1 MFKPAS
7 CIGTSV
13 DAALRTLRIEGR
25 KTAVLCE
32 DKHMKNSNGDNL
44 NDPMSETE
52 FGQEVPAPSAQERLS
67 EGARKFSQAASDTW
81 DQTRQKAVVVRERT
95 EFFLRE
101 NPVPTVLGALAL
113 GLAIGLAIRYSSRPE
128 EPSASV
134 KRALR
139 EFDWSSV
146 TPAFLP
152 GLMKSVKRGYAGST
166 EAVKEGIERVKDVDV
181 EDYVKPL
188 RKRWKQWVG

>member
-1 MFKPAS
+1 M
-7 CIGTSV
+7 
-13 DAALRTLRIEGR
+13 E
-25 KTAVLCE
+25 
-32 DKHMKNSNGDNL
+32 
-44 NDPMSETE
+44 NDFTPETE
-52 FGQEVPAPSAQERLS
+52 FSGETGAQSAQSRMA
-67 EGARKFSQAASDTW
+67 EGARKLSHAASETW

-128 EPSASV
+128 EPSVSL

-139 EFDWSSV
+139 EFDWNSIS
-146 TPAFLP
+146 PAFLP
-152 GLMKSVKRGYAGST
+152 ALVKSVKRGYADSA
-166 EAVKEGIERVKDVDV
+166 EAVKGGIDRVKEVDV

-188 RKRWKQWVG
+188 RKRWKKLFN

>member
-1 MFKPAS
+1 
-7 CIGTSV
+7 
-13 DAALRTLRIEGR
+13 
-25 KTAVLCE
+25 
-32 DKHMKNSNGDNL
+32 MKNSNGDNFTE

-52 FGQEVPAPSAQERLS
+52 FGSETAGRSAQGRMQ
-67 EGARKFSQAASDTW
+67 EGARKFSNAASDTW

-128 EPSASV
+128 EPTPLSV

-139 EFDWSSV
+139 EIDWSTIS
-146 TPAFLP
+146 PAFLP
-152 GLMKSVKRGYAGST
+152 GLIKSAKRGYADSADAVRGGFDR
-166 EAVKEGIERVKDVDV
+166 VKEVDVD
-181 EDYVKPL
+181 EYVKPL
-188 RKRWKQWVG
+188 RKQWKKWMS

>member
-1 MFKPAS
+1 
-7 CIGTSV
+7 
-13 DAALRTLRIEGR
+13 
-25 KTAVLCE
+25 
-32 DKHMKNSNGDNL
+32 MKNSNGDNFTDK
-44 NDPMSETE
+44 DPMSETE
-52 FGQEVPAPSAQERLS
+52 FGSEMNERGAQARMA
-67 EGARKFSQAASDTW
+67 EGARKFSDAASDTW

-128 EPSASV
+128 EPSVSI

-146 TPAFLP
+146 SPAFLP
-152 GLMKSVKRGYAGST
+152 SLMKTMKRGYADSA
-166 EAVKEGIERVKDVDV
+166 EAVRGGIDRVRDVDV
-181 EDYVKPL
+181 DEYVKPL
-188 RKRWKQWVG
+188 RKRWKKWMS